1 MFRNSFKGIQKQMK
15 KIMNKIPADP
25 YEAELL
31 ALAGNIAEDEKDSS
45 DSEDDAG
52 EFLTWLEKKIKQD
65 PTNITYR
72 KWHVP

>member
-1 MFRNSFKGIQKQMK
+1 MK

-65 PTNITYR
+65 PTNIT
-72 KWHVP
+72 